1 MEGLVGS
8 WKELIVDL
16 KLVRN
21 SMNLKKF
28 FKVLIGGIPHFS
40 SVYIINVDFLGRECT
55 TINLYMCGCR
65 CLADSIWTCVIHYFV
80 GAWSEK
86 KEFLRSSQKLLPR
99 LE

>member
-21 SMNLKKF
+21 KYECELIRNLKKF
-28 FKVLIGGIPHFS
+28 FKVLIGGISYFS
-40 SVYIINVDFLGRECT
+40 SVYIINVDFFGRECT
-55 TINLYMCGCR
+55 TINLYMCAYR

-80 GAWSEK
+80 GV
-86 KEFLRSSQKLLPR
+86 
-99 LE
+99 